1 MRRLKFVR
9 TGSILIQQCVTPIFN
24 ALMVISTQI
33 SSVLMISYS
42 MVRSVI
48 ILKMSH
54 AESLKMNH
62 ALLATV
68 FGMAILRLQKSRL
81 MLEYGIHGTQLGTLN
96 FRICLIATQQL
107 HGIL

>member
-9 TGSILIQQCVTPIFN
+9 TGSILIQQCAMPIINVF
-24 ALMVISTQI
+24 MDISTQI

-54 AESLKMNH
+54 AQSMKMNH
-62 ALLATV
+62 ALLENV
-68 FGMAILRLQKSRL
+68 SGMAILKLQ
-81 MLEYGIHGTQLGTLN
+81 
-96 FRICLIATQQL
+96 
-107 HGIL
+107 